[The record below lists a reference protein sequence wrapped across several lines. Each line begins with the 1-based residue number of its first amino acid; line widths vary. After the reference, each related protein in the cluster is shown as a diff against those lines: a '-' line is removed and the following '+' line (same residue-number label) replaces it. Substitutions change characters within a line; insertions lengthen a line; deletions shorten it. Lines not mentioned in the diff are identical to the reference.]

1 MDQQVKYGA
10 RPSQVS
16 KTAAG
21 HPGKKDVPPP
31 KQPSEKDKKP

>member
-1 MDQQVKYGA
+1 MGEQVKYGA

-21 HPGKKDVPPP
+21 QPGKKDVPA
-31 KQPSEKDKKP
+31 QPRPVEKDKK